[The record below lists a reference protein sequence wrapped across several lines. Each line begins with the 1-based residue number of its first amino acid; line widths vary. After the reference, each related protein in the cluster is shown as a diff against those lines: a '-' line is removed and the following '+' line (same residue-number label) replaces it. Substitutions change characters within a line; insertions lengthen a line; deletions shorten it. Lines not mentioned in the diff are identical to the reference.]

1 MLHAISISII
11 LVFSFYVQAKTPTME
26 QMVSP
31 VIRATQLIKSE
42 DSEKSRFDYLSKLK
56 DGLNRM
62 HAGNIGRDKKS
73 FDTRVFY
80 NVMKPVLE
88 MTSTKDCESTKHTV
102 LLHDGGEND
111 AQENTQYALNLIEAL
126 CKN

>member
-1 MLHAISISII
+1 MLHAISISIV
-11 LVFSFYVQAKTPTME
+11 LVFSLALQAKTPTME

-31 VIRATQLIKSE
+31 VVRATQLIKAE
-42 DSEKSRFDYLSKLK
+42 DSEKSRFDYLTKLK
-56 DGLNRM
+56 DGLNSI

-88 MTSTKDCESTKHTV
+88 MTSAKDCESTKHAV
-102 LLHDGGEND
+102 LLDDGGEKD
-111 AQENTQYALNLIEAL
+111 VTENTQIALNLLNAL
-126 CKN
+126 CES